1 MKMNKCIYS
10 LKRCAI
16 KVKRSIISSV
26 VMAMPSMAYNEKVFA
41 AKYKTRQKIGFVYRN
56 DIFYF
61 VISRVTKCIS

>member
-10 LKRCAI
+10 LKRCAF
-16 KVKRSIISSV
+16 KAKRSIISSV

-41 AKYKTRQKIGFVYRN
+41 AKYKTRQKYRN